1 MKTIIK
7 KYSYILMP
15 LIVFIACILIEKSEY
30 NIFTDCMYKKIETL
44 AGISGSILSIL
55 IAILTIYISLPD
67 NEKIYKLK
75 QTEHSRI
82 LINNIATGILL
93 FSVSIVIWILNLSN
107 FYSIVAFLCALG
119 NLFVTIYYII
129 TISKYI

>member
-1 MKTIIK
+1 MKTRIK

-30 NIFTDCMYKKIETL
+30 NIFDEYMYKKIDTL

-67 NEKIYKLK
+67 NDKIYKLK
-75 QTEHSRI
+75 QTEHNRI
-82 LINNIATGILL
+82 LINNIAAGILL
-93 FSVSIVIWILNLSN
+93 FLVSIVLWLLSLSN
-107 FYSIVAFLCALG
+107 F
-119 NLFVTIYYII
+119 
-129 TISKYI
+129 